1 MHILFSFPFST
12 FWLASFP
19 ARKVSQLISIFHLLR
34 IVSCGCR
41 VLAWWNKKTSL
52 KGHVVFLLKITGCSM
67 YICRWC
73 VIISYQSMCK
83 HCQCSQKKC
92 GECNTSLFNK
102 WYISRLHQR
111 PWPAIDFWMFW
122 SCCAQNHSLTP
133 EPCLQWKVTFYHKSL
148 VLMHMHHM
156 ASSGRT
162 HSCSWNLMQWRHGR
176 SVF

>member
-19 ARKVSQLISIFHLLR
+19 ARKISQLISIFHLLR

-52 KGHVVFLLKITGCSM
+52 KDHFVFLLKIPGCSM

-83 HCQCSQKKC
+83 HCQRSQKKS

-102 WYISRLHQR
+102 WYISTT
-111 PWPAIDFWMFW
+111 
-122 SCCAQNHSLTP
+122 LTSYRFLDVF
-133 EPCLQWKVTFYHKSL
+133 ELLCSKSQLNSWTAFSMKSFYHKSL
-148 VLMHMHHM
+148 FLMHMHHM

-162 HSCSWNLMQWRHGR
+162 HSYSWNQMQWWHGR